1 MGSKRLLKAKI
12 NFFTVEIPI
21 EFILILVGLVGGLA
35 YCIGSWL
42 SPRTKSLKAEIKYLE
57 GKYHRLRQDKTAE
70 QDDKGLDLSSLLGGD
85 LGKFIMNTVKENPDA
100 IKNLLGSLQ
109 KQNNITDNFSQGQL
123 RWLVENVKKQ
133 WENLPMNVETSYC
146 V

>member
-1 MGSKRLLKAKI
+1 MELQ
-12 NFFTVEIPI
+12 I
-21 EFILILVGLVGGLA
+21 EFVLILVGLVGGLA
-35 YCIGSWL
+35 YCVGSWL

-57 GKYHRLRQDKTAE
+57 GKYHRLRQDKTIE
-70 QDDKGLDLSSLLGGD
+70 QDEKGLDLSSLLGGD
-85 LGKFIMNTVKENPDA
+85 IGKFLMNTVKENPD
-100 IKNLLGSLQ
+100 ILKNLLGSLQ
-109 KQNNITDNFSQGQL
+109 KQNNITDNFGQGQL

>member
-12 NFFTVEIPI
+12 NCFTGEIPI

-123 RWLVENVKKQ
+123 R
-133 WENLPMNVETSYC
+133 
-146 V
+146 

>member
-1 MGSKRLLKAKI
+1 M
-12 NFFTVEIPI
+12 EIPI
-21 EFILILVGLVGGLA
+21 ELFIILIGLVAGLA
-35 YCIGSWL
+35 YSIGSWL

-57 GKYHRLRQDKTAE
+57 VKYHRLRHDKTAE

-123 RWLVENVKKQ
+123 R
-133 WENLPMNVETSYC
+133 
-146 V
+146 

>member
-1 MGSKRLLKAKI
+1 M
-12 NFFTVEIPI
+12 EIPI
-21 EFILILVGLVGGLA
+21 ELFIILIGLVAGLA
-35 YCIGSWL
+35 YSIGSWL